1 MRYYIVLFVL
11 LVSVVTFGQ
20 NKKWTLEECL
30 TYALENNITVKQG
43 VNVLLSNDQDVIANK
58 GSFLP
63 SVSARANHNLVIG
76 NAEIFTGQFVDQT
89 INSTNLGINVNQ
101 TVFDGFR
108 NTYLY
113 RQSLINREANELEL
127 NRIRDDI
134 SLNVV
139 NSYLNVLFNRE
150 NLQVARAQLEF
161 STKQLEQAQGLVD
174 AGVQPQANVYDAE
187 ATVASDEQNVTIAEN
202 NYNLALLTLS
212 QVLQL
217 PFDGFDVEIIDIDDP
232 QSVEVLYSDVQPILN
247 FALENRYEVKV
258 AEKNIESAALGTKLS
273 KSGFYP
279 TLTAGYGFGSNA
291 FFSNLTDTELSFFDQ
306 LNEQKSHSFN
316 VNLNIP
322 IFSRFVNKTNVARS
336 KITEENRKLALEQAR
351 LDLETNIQR
360 AFTDAQAALK
370 TYEASKKAFASQRL
384 AFDNAQER
392 YNIGAI
398 NSFDLDQA
406 RFTLVDAVSKQI
418 NAKYDFIFKTKVL
431 DFYLGK
437 PLTIN

>member
-1 MRYYIVLFVL
+1 MRYNIVLIVL
-11 LVSVVTFGQ
+11 LVSAISFGQ

-150 NLQVARAQLEF
+150 NLQVAIAQLEF

-232 QSVEVLYSDVQPILN
+232 QSVEVLYNDVQPILN

-258 AEKNIESAALGTKLS
+258 AEKNIESAELGTKLS

-291 FFSNLTDTELSFFDQ
+291 FFSNLTDTELTFFDQ

-392 YNIGAI
+392 YNIGVM

-406 RFTLVDAVSKQI
+406 RFRLVDAVSKQI

-437 PLTIN
+437 PLTID

>member
-1 MRYYIVLFVL
+1 M
-11 LVSVVTFGQ
+11 SVVTFGQ

-150 NLQVARAQLEF
+150 NLQVAIAQLEF
-161 STKQLEQAQGLVD
+161 STKQLEQTQGLVD

-291 FFSNLTDTELSFFDQ
+291 FFSNLTDTELTFFDQ

>member
-291 FFSNLTDTELSFFDQ
+291 FFSNLTDTELTFFDQ